1 MKLNQIL
8 KANAVAIAAVIFS
21 GAVMSFKAI
30 EKKEKAAA
38 QTFYYISNDMSP
50 NAFRDVSH
58 WSTSTIPTDCSP
70 EEPVRPC
77 KVTVP
82 DGSSLSA
89 VLGSKTNSEV
99 LAISEGYRPEP
110 L

>member
-1 MKLNQIL
+1 MKTLNFLQTHFML
-8 KANAVAIAAVIFS
+8 AIALLTVGIT
-21 GAVMSFKAI
+21 MSFKIA
-30 EKKEKAAA
+30 EKKEKAVA
-38 QTFYYISNDMSP
+38 QTFYYISNDMTA

-82 DGSSLSA
+82 DGSTLSA

-110 L
+110 